1 VSALRRYIACH
12 YLIVLLN
19 LDQTFAYQERDN
31 KDLTSLD
38 LTGISQDQEQ
48 ILLTTLHTWSVIL
61 VGEFF
66 NHVIFVT
73 TL

>member
-1 VSALRRYIACH
+1 MSALCRYIACH

-31 KDLTSLD
+31 KDLTLLD
-38 LTGISQDQEQ
+38 LTGISQDQVQ

-61 VGEFF
+61 LGEFF